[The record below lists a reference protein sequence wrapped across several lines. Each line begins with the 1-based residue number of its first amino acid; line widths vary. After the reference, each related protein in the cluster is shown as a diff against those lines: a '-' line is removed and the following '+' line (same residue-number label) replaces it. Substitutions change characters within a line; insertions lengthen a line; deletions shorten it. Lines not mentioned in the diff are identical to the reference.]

1 MKPNFRGT
9 IVDVLS
15 IKGRGSFVAIDLSI
29 GGEVKP
35 GDLVS
40 IPLRTGEVLKVAVM
54 GVEYIDSLRPSDT
67 RIGLR
72 IGPVDP
78 QEILVGGEVVGL

>member
-1 MKPNFRGT
+1 MKPKFSGT
-9 IVDVLS
+9 IVDVFS
-15 IKGRGSFVAIDLSI
+15 IKGRGSFVAIDLSFE
-29 GGEVKP
+29 GVVKS
-35 GDLVS
+35 GDLIAV
-40 IPLRTGEVLKVAVM
+40 PLRSGEVLKRTVI

-78 QEILVGGEVVGL
+78 QEILVGGDVVAL